1 MSATTT
7 FYVDMQRLHSL
18 GKNASTVVRLM
29 MAANDISVANQCL
42 SRFRQEDAPLHQHV
56 TRGAMM
62 YFINLQCG
70 HLNEGL
76 KVIDEIKNS
85 RELHQRVEDCADFAK
100 AAFTTLVE
108 CLDGGAR
115 AEDFNRYVERIRHN
129 IAFHYQ
135 DKKLVS
141 KALERRAE
149 RPDSKISR
157 IICGS
162 NISLWR
168 FVVADDINDT
178 IVCRYLWKIP
188 EDKHLSE
195 EADRIAGQ
203 GSEWAKAFLDFSGDF
218 IVRYIRKNAAK

>member
-1 MSATTT
+1 
-7 FYVDMQRLHSL
+7 
-18 GKNASTVVRLM
+18 M

-42 SRFRQEDAPLHQHV
+42 SRFRQEEAPLRQHV
-56 TRGAMM
+56 ARGAMM
-62 YFINLQCG
+62 YFMNLQCG

-76 KVIDEIKNS
+76 KIIDEIKNS
-85 RELHQRVEDCADFAK
+85 RELHQRVDACADFAR
-100 AAFTTLVE
+100 AAFKTLLE
-108 CLDGGAR
+108 CLDGGAS

-141 KALERRAE
+141 KALERRAGI
-149 RPDSKISR
+149 PDSRISR

-162 NISLWR
+162 DISLWR

-178 IVCRYLWKIP
+178 IVCRYLWRIP
-188 EDKHLSE
+188 EDKHLRE

-218 IVRYIRKNAAK
+218 IVRYIRSHAAR